1 LAPALLLFEQLI
13 ELRRNPQGTIEKR
26 GVRSTVKPQLPGG
39 KYGGGGGGGGGGS
52 GAGRQNKSGANQ
64 NRETSLH
71 YKSKTRNAKLRKELR
86 NLDDQIQVTSLFLF
100 FWSFTVLGL
109 FFFFELLVKALS

>member
-39 KYGGGGGGGGGGS
+39 KYGAGGGGGSSGGGGGGGG
-52 GAGRQNKSGANQ
+52 GRQNKSGANQ

-86 NLDDQIQVTSLFLF
+86 NLDDQIQVTS
-100 FWSFTVLGL
+100 
-109 FFFFELLVKALS
+109 FFFSILDGRGRGTILLYFSL